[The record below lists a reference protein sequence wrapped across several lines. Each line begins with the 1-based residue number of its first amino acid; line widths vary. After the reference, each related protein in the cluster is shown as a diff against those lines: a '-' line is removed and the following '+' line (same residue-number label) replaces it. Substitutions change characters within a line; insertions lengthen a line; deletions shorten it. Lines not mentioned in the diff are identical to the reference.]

1 MAMELGEVRFDRSGL
16 PEVPLERGDALD
28 CVQDHN
34 CEIEYPRLIRRRARQ
49 RARRKWFRNGFQETD
64 VALKARVARLEADN
78 LVIHEIKND
87 LSTFYEQIKSEMKEL
102 TRNLHEE
109 TRQCSEMARRI
120 ADQERS
126 VARASRRTIRMR
138 KRVRL
143 LSKEAQIGRAWSVTV
158 TAQFHEKMAMVAS
171 QIKEQQQRV
180 RKLSEECAQV
190 REVSQSVQ
198 TRSMTARARAET
210 TMIQKTE
217 KMEMEVSLLAER
229 LCQSMHQIDLRIET
243 SARGMWTH
251 ISSNQAA
258 IGQIQMQIQMQD
270 VRNIVNECRDAFR
283 DNFKFKTEAPSA
295 GKE

>member
-1 MAMELGEVRFDRSGL
+1 
-16 PEVPLERGDALD
+16 
-28 CVQDHN
+28 
-34 CEIEYPRLIRRRARQ
+34 
-49 RARRKWFRNGFQETD
+49 
-64 VALKARVARLEADN
+64 
-78 LVIHEIKND
+78 
-87 LSTFYEQIKSEMKEL
+87 
-102 TRNLHEE
+102 
-109 TRQCSEMARRI
+109 
-120 ADQERS
+120 
-126 VARASRRTIRMR
+126 
-138 KRVRL
+138 
-143 LSKEAQIGRAWSVTV
+143 
-158 TAQFHEKMAMVAS
+158 MVAS

-258 IGQIQMQIQMQD
+258 IGKIQMQIQMQN
-270 VRNIVNECRDAFR
+270 VMNIMNECRDTCR
-283 DNFKFKTEAPSA
+283 DASRDSSKFKTEAPSA